1 MKRYNRFAAVL
12 MALIALFPLSLLA
25 QDEATALLE
34 RTAEAIRSSE
44 GIKASF
50 AIQAQGVE
58 TEGTIFLK
66 GTKFKLETEGVKT
79 WFDGTTQWTLVEET
93 EEVNISEPTA
103 EELQSINPYAW
114 LSLYKEGYKVRFG
127 SGANEGERSIVMTTT
142 KSRLDMQS
150 IVLTVNERTLAPVRL
165 SMAGR
170 GGKDVAVIFIQSYDD
185 KQHYDDTLFTYPESQ
200 YPDVEV
206 VDLR

>member
-1 MKRYNRFAAVL
+1 M
-12 MALIALFPLSLLA
+12 
-25 QDEATALLE
+25 
-34 RTAEAIRSSE
+34 
-44 GIKASF
+44 
-50 AIQAQGVE
+50 
-58 TEGTIFLK
+58 
-66 GTKFKLETEGVKT
+66 KT

-185 KQHYDDTLFTYPESQ
+185 KQHYDDALFTYPESQ

>member
-1 MKRYNRFAAVL
+1 MVL
-12 MALIALFPLSLLA
+12 LILNCQFSIVNSQTPQELLDKIVEKA
-25 QDEATALLE
+25 YASGYIDVDFTAYMDGGN
-34 RTAEAIRSSE
+34 S
-44 GIKASF
+44 
-50 AIQAQGVE
+50 QGHILVQ
-58 TEGTIFLK
+58 GKQFV
-66 GTKFKLETEGVKT
+66 LETPGMKT

-185 KQHYDDTLFTYPESQ
+185 KQHYDDALFTYPESQ